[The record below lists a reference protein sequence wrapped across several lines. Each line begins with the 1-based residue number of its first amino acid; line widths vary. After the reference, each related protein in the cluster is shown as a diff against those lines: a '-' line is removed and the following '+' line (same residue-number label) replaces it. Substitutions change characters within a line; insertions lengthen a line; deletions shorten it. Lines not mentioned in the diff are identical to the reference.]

1 MSEKVTIS
9 YRGAA
14 YELGRGKR
22 SYGIWASVTPR
33 TEPVARFPE
42 TPEGWV
48 AAWTRFAALE
58 TPGTIM
64 PVGRAAA
71 AAGAAGADVLDTGG
85 ADSARSMGIK
95 SAPVAAG
102 LLGGGVLLGLIG
114 LFPGY
119 LSKSSLASTPV
130 NLVPHVFYLAA
141 WTISAVLI
149 AFGGVRRQAGALLG
163 LGTSV
168 VTFGLFCVDMAEVA
182 ANHPHHVG
190 AGLILSL
197 LGWLACAAGSE
208 IAFRLRS
215 AGSVGIPRGS
225 ELARVALIGVAGIG
239 AIIAYAP
246 AWDNYLLR
254 FSTNAIQSQN
264 LGAGNAFSEG
274 AWLTTASIIVM
285 VLVLAVVAVAALWR
299 PFRLGGVLLAGA
311 AIPLA
316 AQAVS
321 AIIQATEPTPP
332 STFDISQAQA
342 TQYGLSITNGLT
354 PAFWIYC
361 LFVVVL
367 AVSCIWML
375 ITPPSAVWSSGVTA
389 AAAPG
394 SPAAES
400 PTSEFPVAEPVTS
413 EFPVAESPVSGA
425 PADEPA
431 AEGSAVGEPATG
443 EPATA
448 TLPVVAPAGSS
459 ADFWD
464 QGPSRND

>member
-22 SYGIWASVTPR
+22 CYGIWASVTPR

-58 TPGTIM
+58 TPGTIV
-64 PVGRAAA
+64 PVGRAAGP
-71 AAGAAGADVLDTGG
+71 AAGAAGADVIDTGG
-85 ADSARSMGIK
+85 ADSGRSVGVK

-102 LLGGGVLLGLIG
+102 LLGVGVLLGLIG

-119 LSKSSLASTPV
+119 LSSSSLASTPV

-168 VTFGLFCVDMAEVA
+168 VTFGLFCVDMAQVA
-182 ANHPHHVG
+182 ADHPHHVG
-190 AGLILSL
+190 PGLILSL

-215 AGSVGIPRGS
+215 AGSVGIPRGP
-225 ELARVALIGVAGIG
+225 ELARVALLGAAGIG
-239 AIIAYAP
+239 TIIAFAP
-246 AWDNYLLR
+246 SWDNYLLR
-254 FSTNAIQSQN
+254 FSTNAIPTQM
-264 LGAGNAFSEG
+264 LGFGNAFSEG
-274 AWLTTASIIVM
+274 AWLTAANIIVM
-285 VLVLAVVAVAALWR
+285 ILVLAVVAVAALWR
-299 PFRLGGVLLAGA
+299 PLRLGGMLLAGA
-311 AIPLA
+311 AIPLV

-321 AIIQATEPTPP
+321 AIIQATEPTAPT
-332 STFDISQAQA
+332 TFNISQAQA

-354 PAFWIYC
+354 PAFWIFC

-375 ITPPSAVWSSGVTA
+375 ITPPSAVRASDVTV
-389 AAAPG
+389 AAAPET
-394 SPAAES
+394 PAAE
-400 PTSEFPVAEPVTS
+400 TAASEPPVADY
-413 EFPVAESPVSGA
+413 
-425 PADEPA
+425 PAGEPA
-431 AEGSAVGEPATG
+431 AE
-443 EPATA
+443 A

-459 ADFWD
+459 GDFWD
-464 QGPSRND
+464 QGPSLND